1 MNGLQPVRQTFRY
14 QNARSWV
21 RRMAYNYPGVMFTA
35 ELPDRFLDCWR
46 DHEGK
51 QHFRTRRRGFPPGIP
66 VEREEAQHDDFSN

>member
-14 QNARSWV
+14 QNASSWV

-51 QHFRTRRRGFPPGIP
+51 QHLQTRIKRGRTP
-66 VEREEAQHDDFSN
+66 